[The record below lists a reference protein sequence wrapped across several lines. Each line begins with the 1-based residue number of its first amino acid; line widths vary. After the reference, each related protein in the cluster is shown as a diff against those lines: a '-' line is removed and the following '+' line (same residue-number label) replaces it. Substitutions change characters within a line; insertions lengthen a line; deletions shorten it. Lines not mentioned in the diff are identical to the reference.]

1 LKKQEPDVD
10 TQFAS
15 SAVVATAPPAVSPPQ
30 GDTDPVRA
38 KARAESHAEGGEH
51 DVMLARVGQITR
63 TLHDSLRE
71 LGFDKVLEKATL
83 DIPDVR
89 DRLNYVAR
97 MTEQAAQRVLNATDT
112 AIPLQERIDA
122 GADEILHGW
131 QAALKAPFSEANYRD
146 MATLTMQCLTDMRQ
160 DTSATKQQLLDI
172 MMAQDFQDLTGQVI
186 RKVTELAHGLE
197 QQLVQLLLDY
207 SPVEVRREVNSGL
220 LNGPQIN
227 PSSKSDVVA
236 DQGQVDDLLDSLGF

>member
-1 LKKQEPDVD
+1 V
-10 TQFAS
+10 
-15 SAVVATAPPAVSPPQ
+15 AVGVPAAVSS
-30 GDTDPVRA
+30 G
-38 KARAESHAEGGEH
+38 ECEH
-51 DVMLARVGQITR
+51 DEMLARVGQITR

-71 LGFDKVLEKATL
+71 LGFDKVLEKATV

-122 GADEILHGW
+122 GADEILNGW
-131 QAALKAPFSEANYRD
+131 QSTLKAPFSEASYRD
-146 MATLTMQCLTDMRQ
+146 MATLTMQCLADMRN
-160 DTSATKQQLLDI
+160 DTTATKQQLLDI

-197 QQLVQLLLDY
+197 QQLLQLLIDY
-207 SPVEVRREVNSGL
+207 SPAEVRREVNSSL

-227 PSSKSDVVA
+227 PASKSDVVS

>member
-1 LKKQEPDVD
+1 MN
-10 TQFAS
+10 TQCANP
-15 SAVVATAPPAVSPPQ
+15 AAATNLQ
-30 GDTDPVRA
+30 PVPEA
-38 KARAESHAEGGEH
+38 GHGEH
-51 DVMLARVGQITR
+51 DMVLARVGQITR
-63 TLHDSLRE
+63 SLHESLRE
-71 LGFDKVLEKATL
+71 LGFDKVLEKATQ

-89 DRLNYVAR
+89 ERLNYVAR

-122 GADEILHGW
+122 GASEVLNGW
-131 QAALKAPFSEANYRD
+131 QTVLKAPFSEPDYRD
-146 MATLTMQCLTDMRQ
+146 MATLTMQCLADMRN

-186 RKVTELAHGLE
+186 RKVTELAHNME
-197 QQLVQLLLDY
+197 QQLVQLLIDY
-207 SPVEVRREVNSGL
+207 APADVRRDTDNGL

-227 PSSKSDVVA
+227 PAGNSDVVA

>member
-1 LKKQEPDVD
+1 MD
-10 TQFAS
+10 TQYAG
-15 SAVVATAPPAVSPPQ
+15 SAVLATAPPAVSVPS
-30 GDTDPVRA
+30 GGADPS
-38 KARAESHAEGGEH
+38 RAESHAGGGEH

-160 DTSATKQQLLDI
+160 DTSATKQQLLEI

-207 SPVEVRREVNSGL
+207 SPVEVRREVSSGL

-227 PSSKSDVVA
+227 PSNKNDVVA

>member
-1 LKKQEPDVD
+1 MDSHLAGPSASAP
-10 TQFAS
+10 AS
-15 SAVVATAPPAVSPPQ
+15 SVAD
-30 GDTDPVRA
+30 GCDPEA
-38 KARAESHAEGGEH
+38 
-51 DVMLARVGQITR
+51 MLARVGHITR

-71 LGFDKVLEKATL
+71 LGLDKVLEKATT

-89 DRLNYVAR
+89 ERLNYVAR

-122 GADEILHGW
+122 GADEILTGW
-131 QAALKAPFSEANYRD
+131 QSTLKAPFSEANYRD
-146 MATLTMQCLTDMRQ
+146 MATLTMQCLTDMRN

-186 RKVTELAHGLE
+186 RKVTDLAHGLE
-197 QQLVQLLLDY
+197 QQLVQLLIDY
-207 SPVEVRREVNSGL
+207 APTELRRESNNSL

-227 PSSKSDVVA
+227 PANRSDVVA
-236 DQGQVDDLLDSLGF
+236 DQSQVDDLLDSLGF

>member
-15 SAVVATAPPAVSPPQ
+15 AAVAATGHDAV
-30 GDTDPVRA
+30 G
-38 KARAESHAEGGEH
+38 AERNEH
-51 DVMLARVGQITR
+51 DEMLARVGQITR

-71 LGFDKVLEKATL
+71 LGFDKVLEKATH

-89 DRLNYVAR
+89 ERLNYVAR
-97 MTEQAAQRVLNATDT
+97 MTEQAAQRVLNATDA
-112 AIPLQERIDA
+112 AIPMQERIDA
-122 GADEILHGW
+122 GADEILNGW
-131 QAALKAPFSEANYRD
+131 QAAFKAPFSEANYRD
-146 MATLTMQCLTDMRQ
+146 MATMTMQCLADMRN
-160 DTSATKQQLLDI
+160 DTSATKKQLLDI

-186 RKVTELAHGLE
+186 RKVTDLAHGME

-207 SPVEVRREVNSGL
+207 SPAEVRREASSNSL

-227 PSSKSDVVA
+227 PANKSDVVA
-236 DQGQVDDLLDSLGF
+236 DQSQVDDLLDSLGF